1 MLQSKV
7 AIVDDHPIVI
17 QGLKNLLESEQDFEV
32 KGCFNTGGEFIS
44 YLRENPV
51 DIVLLDVNLPDGS
64 GIQFCRE
71 IKLKYPGIQ
80 VLAISNLS
88 QRSIVQQMLH
98 AGASGY
104 LMKTA
109 EPGDILACMAEIAA
123 GNIAFCKTVKEMMDR
138 PELGELTEIPELT
151 KREKQILRL
160 LAEGYSSMEISK
172 ELFISPL
179 TVKTHRATLLQK
191 FKVSNVVNLVNLARE
206 YHLL

>member
-1 MLQSKV
+1 MLQFKV

-17 QGLKNLLESEQDFEV
+17 QGLKNLLETEPDFAV
-32 KGCFNTGGEFIS
+32 MGCFNSGGEFMV
-44 YLRENPV
+44 YLREELV
-51 DIVLLDVNLPDGS
+51 DLVLLDVNLPDGN

-71 IKLKYPGIQ
+71 LKQKYHSLR

-88 QRSIVQQMLH
+88 QRSVVQQMLH

-109 EPGDILACMAEIAA
+109 EPGDILACMAEVMA
-123 GNIAFCKTVKEMMDR
+123 GNIAFCKTVKEMMER

-151 KREKQILRL
+151 KREKQILQL
-160 LAEGYSSMEISK
+160 LAEGRSSPEISK

-191 FKVSNVVNLVNLARE
+191 FKAGNVVHLVNLARE